1 MAVTYNSSIIRDN
14 LIFCMDAADTNGGSS
29 AKNIVGSS
37 TTALVNEASFD
48 SANYGSISLD
58 GTDDHITTTLSNSVF
73 SSTDT
78 KFTID
83 IWLKADIN
91 NSALGIY
98 GFTDGGAEYIEIRM
112 DGTKYM
118 FSTRYNSIT
127 RSATGT
133 AITNTWTNLT
143 CVKAPGLQDVYLNG
157 EIETVGSPNTAQG
170 DDLSF
175 GSMSPVFGARGTSAS
190 PSASYW
196 NGNISVVRV
205 YDRALSSVEIRTN
218 YDATKRRY
226 L

>member
-14 LIFCMDAADTNGGSS
+14 LIFCMDAADINGGSS
-29 AKNIVGSS
+29 AEDIVGSS

-48 SANYGSISLD
+48 SADYGSILLD